1 MGKAKTFIGLGIAL
15 VAVVG
20 LIAAAGWAFY
30 GESGHVYVKVD
41 NAHVTAIEP
50 RAGMEYED
58 RLDGVAAD
66 GAQAEIAFQ
75 TSRELRDG
83 AYLDLETKPL
93 RGVVSWEEIGYDAL
107 PAAARDK
114 LPQEG

>member
-1 MGKAKTFIGLGIAL
+1 MGKAKAFIGLGIAL
-15 VAVVG
+15 AAVVALVAV
-20 LIAAAGWAFY
+20 AGWAFY

-41 NAHVTAIEP
+41 NARVAAIEP
-50 RAGMEYED
+50 HAGMEHEY

-66 GAQAEIAFQ
+66 GAHSEIAFQ
-75 TSRELRDG
+75 TSRELREG

-93 RGVVSWEEIGYDAL
+93 RGVIGWEEVAYDDL
-107 PAAARDK
+107 PAAVQDK

>member
-15 VAVVG
+15 VAVLALV
-20 LIAAAGWAFY
+20 AVAGWAFY

-41 NAHVTAIEP
+41 NARVAAIEP
-50 RAGMEYED
+50 RAGMEYEY

-66 GAQAEIAFQ
+66 GAQVEIAFQ

-93 RGVVSWEEIGYDAL
+93 RGVVSWEEVDYDEL

>member
-30 GESGHVYVKVD
+30 G
-41 NAHVTAIEP
+41 
-50 RAGMEYED
+50 
-58 RLDGVAAD
+58 
-66 GAQAEIAFQ
+66 AQAEIAFQ

-83 AYLDLETKPL
+83 AYLDLETTPR
-93 RGVVSWEEIGYDAL
+93 RGVVSWEEIGYDEL